1 MAPKKATKAA
11 PPPAALV
18 KKQVEKTTKEKNP
31 LFESR
36 PKNFSIGG
44 DIQPKRDVSRFVR
57 YPKYVRLQRQRKI
70 LLSRLKVPPAINMF
84 THTLDKNISK
94 QLFRLFMK
102 YRPESKLEK
111 KQRLRAMAEARVAG
125 QDPTPTKK
133 PVFIKH
139 GVNHVVELVE
149 QKKALLVVIAHD
161 VAPIELVV
169 YLPAL
174 CRKMDVPFC
183 IVKSKSALGTI
194 VHKKTATCLA
204 FTDVKPEDKPEFS
217 KLVDIVRSQYNDKY
231 SELRRQWGGGIL
243 SAKSLHRLEKRRKAI
258 EEEEAKR
265 MKV

>member
-1 MAPKKATKAA
+1 MKKTTK
-11 PPPAALV
+11 
-18 KKQVEKTTKEKNP
+18 KTTKEKNP

-36 PKNFSIGG
+36 PKNFGIGG

-70 LLSRLKVPPAINMF
+70 LLSRLKVPPAINQF
-84 THTLDKNISK
+84 THTLDKNVSK
-94 QLFRLFMK
+94 QLFRLLMK
-102 YRPESKLEK
+102 YRPESSLEK
-111 KQRLRAMAEARVAG
+111 KQRLRAMAEMRVAG

-133 PVFIKH
+133 PIFVKH
-139 GVNHVVELVE
+139 GVNHVVDLVE

-183 IVKSKSALGTI
+183 IVKGKSALGTI

-217 KLVDIVRSQYNDKY
+217 KLVDLVRSQYNDRY
-231 SELRRQWGGGIL
+231 SELRRHWGGGML
-243 SAKSLHRLEKRRKAI
+243 SQKSLHRLEKRRKAL
-258 EEEEAKR
+258 EEEETKR
-265 MKV
+265 MQV

>member
-1 MAPKKATKAA
+1 MAPKKTSKVA
-11 PPPAALV
+11 PPPEALV
-18 KKQVEKTTKEKNP
+18 KKEKKEKKKEKNP

-36 PKNFSIGG
+36 PKNFGIGG
-44 DIQPKRDVSRFVR
+44 DVQPKRDVSRFVR
-57 YPKYVRLQRQRKI
+57 YPRYVRLQRQRKV
-70 LLSRLKVPPAINMF
+70 LMSRLKVPPAIHQF
-84 THTLDKNISK
+84 THTLDKNVSK
-94 QLFRLFMK
+94 QLFRLLMK
-102 YRPESKLEK
+102 YRPESRLEK
-111 KQRLRAMAEARVAG
+111 RKRLREMAEARVAG

-133 PVFIKH
+133 PVFVKH

-183 IVKSKSALGTI
+183 IVKGKSALGTI

-204 FTDVKPEDKPEFS
+204 FTDIRPEDKPEFS

-231 SELRRQWGGGIL
+231 AELRRQWGGGIL

-265 MKV
+265 MQV